1 MKNTFFHPQSVSK
14 VNLSQLNKKIYSLGS
29 QLQDKYFSYATMVQ
43 QSDPSITWFEAVAQ
57 DYSNLILLIQQF
69 YTSADISDPI
79 RSIFGKYYV
88 IDKDSLG
95 NEIIYL
101 INSNDDPTD
110 KNKYPFP
117 FKDIFT
123 IQTEKPVDTT
133 TSLNKLTKEQ
143 QAYININNV
152 EFYNFLTKY
161 AFTDLSSGELNT
173 IVPIMNPI
181 FKDALVKLIAFNTHG
196 YTKYVLEKHSEKN
209 IASKNGNYLAYNL
222 VSEYN
227 QYIRQYENYFSSS
240 LRRET
245 LIPNYYVTDLY
256 LKESDKQSLA
266 KNLLTL
272 NNTLNVTRQTIL
284 SNEYYIDFVDTLS
297 KMETEQ
303 VDSLPVTNG
312 IILDDIFANQNQISL
327 SSENFPYNINLK
339 FSNFSTDGIIEA
351 LEKKKL
357 NLLATNNF
365 YAYLQQPQRQK
376 TPFYVQSEE
385 IVKTKTQDEDAYI
398 DLDGDRYYLNIKQ
411 KIGSVSIDSADY
423 DNVLSFNGSFEFKQP
438 KNLKLFATE
447 QTIKTYQSNSRPLSL
462 FDYLKIN
469 GSINDIIEPKLNIE
483 TILNNSSMACSPI
496 TFDVSKYFNNLLVQ
510 KTLLPRKSDV
520 IDVSFVDTQVIY
532 DKLYKYDVDV
542 VSLVEQIKYTYT
554 TVKYQDILAEGTLN
568 INEEIINTPI
578 SVLTELSEDSYF
590 YKNNLFSD
598 IAVVVDDPP
607 TPVDI
612 NIVPFIGVPN
622 RLMFMFNTQDT
633 TIFQKPILISQN
645 DRSYFTKVRHKQRP
659 DKKEILFQSVSDIS
673 AVQVFRSLTRPKT
686 YFDFSNSLYQV
697 IPFNGET
704 STTFIENLQQNIKYY
719 YTFRSIDV
727 HGNISNPSDIFE
739 VKIINNDGAIY
750 PIITPYYFEQ
760 NEKLNI
766 EKSFKKYLAIDP
778 AIIQQQLTLNEDGSL
793 VLGVDNGFWN
803 QDFKIRITS
812 KESGK
817 SFDINLNFTKKIIET
832 I

>member
-1 MKNTFFHPQSVSK
+1 
-14 VNLSQLNKKIYSLGS
+14 
-29 QLQDKYFSYATMVQ
+29 
-43 QSDPSITWFEAVAQ
+43 
-57 DYSNLILLIQQF
+57 
-69 YTSADISDPI
+69 
-79 RSIFGKYYV
+79 
-88 IDKDSLG
+88 
-95 NEIIYL
+95 
-101 INSNDDPTD
+101 
-110 KNKYPFP
+110 
-117 FKDIFT
+117 
-123 IQTEKPVDTT
+123 
-133 TSLNKLTKEQ
+133 
-143 QAYININNV
+143 
-152 EFYNFLTKY
+152 
-161 AFTDLSSGELNT
+161 
-173 IVPIMNPI
+173 
-181 FKDALVKLIAFNTHG
+181 
-196 YTKYVLEKHSEKN
+196 
-209 IASKNGNYLAYNL
+209 
-222 VSEYN
+222 
-227 QYIRQYENYFSSS
+227 
-240 LRRET
+240 
-245 LIPNYYVTDLY
+245 
-256 LKESDKQSLA
+256 
-266 KNLLTL
+266 
-272 NNTLNVTRQTIL
+272 
-284 SNEYYIDFVDTLS
+284 
-297 KMETEQ
+297 
-303 VDSLPVTNG
+303 
-312 IILDDIFANQNQISL
+312 
-327 SSENFPYNINLK
+327 
-339 FSNFSTDGIIEA
+339 
-351 LEKKKL
+351 
-357 NLLATNNF
+357 
-365 YAYLQQPQRQK
+365 
-376 TPFYVQSEE
+376 
-385 IVKTKTQDEDAYI
+385 
-398 DLDGDRYYLNIKQ
+398 
-411 KIGSVSIDSADY
+411 
-423 DNVLSFNGSFEFKQP
+423 
-438 KNLKLFATE
+438 
-447 QTIKTYQSNSRPLSL
+447 
-462 FDYLKIN
+462 
-469 GSINDIIEPKLNIE
+469 
-483 TILNNSSMACSPI
+483 MACSPI

-622 RLMFMFNTQDT
+622 GLMFMFNTQDT

-778 AIIQQQLTLNEDGSL
+778 AIIQQQLTLSEDGSL